1 MVRIL
6 LTMPY
11 FSSDYDQRNVG
22 LKYDVKH
29 IKSEDMIFAELMKLN
44 KKIEANFPIYWQGL
58 VLIVH

>member
-29 IKSEDMIFAELMKLN
+29 IKSEDMVFAALKFDLN
-44 KKIEANFPIYWQGL
+44 YNYG
-58 VLIVH
+58 